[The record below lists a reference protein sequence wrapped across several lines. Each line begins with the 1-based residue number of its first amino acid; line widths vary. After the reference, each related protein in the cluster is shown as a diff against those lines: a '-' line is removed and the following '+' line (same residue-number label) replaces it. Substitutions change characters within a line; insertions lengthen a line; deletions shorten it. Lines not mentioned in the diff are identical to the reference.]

1 MLGTQGADDLGLS
14 FGCLELQYC
23 VNGGGVDPNDDV
35 TDDNKVPVAKPNV
48 KSLPASE
55 CALHRAP
62 PPPSLPAS
70 FAVKTRPTPSHF
82 VGMRRSMALKTCMTL
97 RGTIMCDNEHTL
109 PLPRDAL

>member
-62 PPPSLPAS
+62 PPPPS
-70 FAVKTRPTPSHF
+70 RPLS
-82 VGMRRSMALKTCMTL
+82 R
-97 RGTIMCDNEHTL
+97 
-109 PLPRDAL
+109 